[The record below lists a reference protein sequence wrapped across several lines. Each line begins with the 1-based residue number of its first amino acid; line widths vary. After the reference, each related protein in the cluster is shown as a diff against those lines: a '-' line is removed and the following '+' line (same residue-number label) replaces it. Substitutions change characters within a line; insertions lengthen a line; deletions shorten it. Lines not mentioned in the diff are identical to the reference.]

1 MPKRIRIL
9 ACGFALGVGMLL
21 LGATAAHATPQSGA
35 HVSGQ
40 PGGSDSASSSPSGGC
55 RHHHYC
61 HTPTPTPTPT
71 ADTDLHEDADAH
83 AVEPDAHADADAD
96 QPDDRAAHARA
107 ALDQPGDRTRHPA
120 DHGHRQRTAV
130 PTGGANTGGGG
141 SIGGGGPNMPLVAG
155 GAALALGSAGLGLF
169 AYRRWRKP
177 VA

>member
-1 MPKRIRIL
+1 MLTRIRIL
-9 ACGFALGVGMLL
+9 ACGFALGVGMLF

-40 PGGSDSASSSPSGGC
+40 PGGSDSPSWSPSGGC

-61 HTPTPTPTPT
+61 QTPTSTQTPKPKPTCTSKPTPT
-71 ADTDLHEDADAH
+71 APST
-83 AVEPDAHADADAD
+83 
-96 QPDDRAAHARA
+96 
-107 ALDQPGDRTRHPA
+107 TSPA
-120 DHGHRQRTAV
+120 TTPPTPLATATTTAV

-141 SIGGGGPNMPLVAG
+141 SIGGGGPGTPLVAG

-169 AYRRWRKP
+169 AYRRYRKS

>member
-1 MPKRIRIL
+1 MLTRIRIL

-40 PGGSDSASSSPSGGC
+40 PGGSDSPSWSPSGGC

-61 HTPTPTPTPT
+61 QTPAPTRTPKPKPTCTSTPTSPATTPSTTSPATTPPTPLAT
-71 ADTDLHEDADAH
+71 A
-83 AVEPDAHADADAD
+83 
-96 QPDDRAAHARA
+96 
-107 ALDQPGDRTRHPA
+107 
-120 DHGHRQRTAV
+120 TATAI

-141 SIGGGGPNMPLVAG
+141 SIGGGGPNTPLVAG

-169 AYRRWRKP
+169 AYRRYRRP
-177 VA
+177 TA